1 MEELAELIFANLN
14 GAILIETVRQIHQT
28 REQEKE
34 ATAHKDEV
42 HEVRYAVHRAGC
54 H

>member
-28 REQEKE
+28 EEQEKA
-34 ATAHKDEV
+34 ATAHEV
-42 HEVRYAVHRAGC
+42 HEVRYAVHGAGR